1 MDILLVSVGALVVSG
16 FLALVA
22 GRSPRLSTSL
32 GVGGAVV
39 GCALGLAP
47 ALGSVIHGSTDA
59 IQRPWRVP
67 YGSFSVALDPL
78 SAWFVV
84 PILGLSSLAA
94 VYGAGYLDVYRGKK
108 SLGAAWFFFNVLVAS
123 MVMVVVARNA
133 VLFLVAWEVM
143 SLASYFLVTFD
154 DEDEKVCAA
163 GMTYLVA
170 THLGTAFLLA
180 FFVLLG
186 QPAGSLDFNALAAA
200 SGPASATGSSL
211 FLLALVGFGTKA
223 GFMPL
228 HVWLPE
234 AHPAAP
240 SHVSAVM
247 SGAMVKVGIYGLVR
261 ALTLL
266 PAAPAWWGWLLIGI
280 GMFSGIWGV
289 LFALAQHDLKRL
301 LAYSTVENVGIIALG
316 LGVGLLGASS
326 RAPLVAVLGFT
337 GALLHVVNHALFK
350 GLLFLGAGA
359 VAHATGTRDLDML
372 GGLSKRMPLVA
383 GAFVAG
389 AVAIV
394 GLPPLNGFASEFLIY
409 LGAFRGAVRLAPD
422 RAVPCLLVIAA
433 LTLIGGL
440 AAICF
445 TKAVGVVF
453 LGEPRTEQAAAAH
466 RPGLLLVAPQIVLA
480 AGCLLVGLA
489 APWIA
494 LVLGPIAAGVARIE
508 PVSSATLS
516 EGVIEP
522 LFSLVWAAALLFF
535 LALACALLR
544 RALLAGRQVEQAVTW
559 DCGYARPTP
568 RMQYT
573 ASSYVQPAT
582 AFFAAFLR
590 TRSKLTA
597 PTGLFPPAAALTTE
611 TADVCIEALYRPAF
625 GAFGRTVARLRWLQ
639 HGRIHLYIMY
649 IALTLIVLLVW
660 YLGLAR
666 AL

>member
-1 MDILLVSVGALVVSG
+1 MDILLVAVGALVVSG

-39 GCALGLAP
+39 GCALGLVP
-47 ALGSVIHGSTDA
+47 ALGSVIRGSTDA
-59 IQRPWRVP
+59 IQRPWGVP

-84 PILGLSSLAA
+84 PILGLSGLAA
-94 VYGAGYLDVYRGKK
+94 IYGAGYLDVYRGKK
-108 SLGAAWFFFNVLVAS
+108 SLGAPWFFFNVLVAS

-154 DEDEKVCAA
+154 DEDAKVREA

-200 SGPASATGSSL
+200 GGPASATSGTL

-247 SGAMVKVGIYGLVR
+247 SGVMVKVGIYGLVR

-280 GMFSGIWGV
+280 GIVSGIWGI

-301 LAYSTVENVGIIALG
+301 LAYSTVENIGIIALG
-316 LGVGLLGASS
+316 LGIGLLGVNAQ
-326 RAPLVAVLGFT
+326 APFVAVLGFA

-359 VAHATGTRDLDML
+359 VAHATGTRDINLL
-372 GGLSKRMPLVA
+372 GGLAKVMPWVAASLVV
-383 GAFVAG
+383 GAI
-389 AVAIV
+389 AIV

-409 LGAFRGAVRLAPD
+409 LGAFRGEVRLAPD

-433 LTLIGGL
+433 LALIGGL
-440 AAICF
+440 AAVCF
-445 TKAVGVVF
+445 TKVVGVVF
-453 LGEPRTEQAAAAH
+453 LGEPRTERAAAAH
-466 RPGLLLVAPQIVLA
+466 RPGWLMVAPQIVLA
-480 AGCLLVGLA
+480 TGCLLVGLA
-489 APWIA
+489 APWIVVV
-494 LVLGPIAAGVARIE
+494 LVPIAAGIARME
-508 PVSSATLS
+508 PASSAPLS
-516 EGVIEP
+516 DGVTEP
-522 LFSLVWAAALLFF
+522 LFYVVGASALLLV
-535 LALACALLR
+535 LALALAFLR
-544 RALLAGRQVEQAVTW
+544 RALLAGRQVEHAVTW
-559 DCGYARPTP
+559 DCGYARPTA

-582 AFFAAFLR
+582 AFFGTFLR
-590 TRSKLTA
+590 TRSKLAA
-597 PTGLFPPAAALTTE
+597 PTGMFPQAAAFATE
-611 TADVCIEALYRPAF
+611 TADLCTEALYRPAF
-625 GAFGRTVARLRWLQ
+625 GAFGRAVGRLRWLQ
-639 HGRIHLYIMY
+639 RGRTHIYILY

-666 AL
+666 GS